1 MYDGERERER
11 ERSSG
16 HGSCTDKECTIPAA
30 ANSNLLTDEQWGETE
45 HQKEKQRERERE
57 IMNRELAKNEQYR
70 QLQAIVVCTNGWIM
84 ERETES

>member
-1 MYDGERERER
+1 MYNVLAKKAQTVHTAVDHRLLTGVRRGEGESER

-45 HQKEKQRERERE
+45 HQKEKQRERERDH
-57 IMNRELAKNEQYR
+57 
-70 QLQAIVVCTNGWIM
+70 
-84 ERETES
+84 ES